1 MTASLLESLTQL
13 LATHGETITLLD
25 AVGTTLG
32 LVYLWLEY
40 KANIWMWVVGIVM
53 PVIDIFLYF
62 KTGLYADFGMAIYY
76 SLAAIVAACY
86 GLVAW
91 RRGDPRTDKA
101 ERPVTHM
108 PAREALLALLAFLV
122 IWAVMYEMLI
132 HLTDSTVPVTD
143 SFANALSIIALW
155 ALARKY
161 VEQWLLWL
169 VADAVLTVLY
179 AYKGLVFRP
188 CLYGFY
194 TVMAVIGWRK
204 WRQMAA
210 QVADVADYD

>member
-1 MTASLLESLTQL
+1 MEAMLDWLRAA
-13 LATHGETITLLD
+13 LAAHGETITLLD

-32 LVYLWLEY
+32 LIYLWLEY

-53 PVIDIFLYF
+53 PIIDIYLYF

-91 RRGDPRTDKA
+91 RKGDDPHSAKPA
-101 ERPVTHM
+101 RPITHM
-108 PAREALLALLAFLV
+108 PVRQALWALVAFLV
-122 IWAVMYEMLI
+122 IWGVMYELLI

-143 SFANALSIIALW
+143 SFANALSIVALW
-155 ALARKY
+155 ALAQKY

-169 VADAVLTVLY
+169 VADAVLTALY

-194 TVMAVIGWRK
+194 TIMAVVGYFK
-204 WRQMAA
+204 WRSQAVETN
-210 QVADVADYD
+210 QNK

>member
-1 MTASLLESLTQL
+1 MSDVWNTIATA
-13 LATHGETITLLD
+13 LAQHGEALHLLD
-25 AVGTTLG
+25 AIGVTLG
-32 LVYLWLEY
+32 LVYLWLEF
-40 KANIWMWVVGIVM
+40 KANILMWVGGVIM
-53 PVIDIFLYF
+53 PAIDIYLYF

-76 SLAAIVAACY
+76 SVAAIVAAIY
-86 GLVAW
+86 GFRRW
-91 RRGDPRTDKA
+91 RTGEPSDTGKS
-101 ERPVTHM
+101 ERAITHM
-108 PAREALLALLAFLV
+108 PLREAAVALIIFLGL
-122 IWAVMYEMLI
+122 WAVMYELLT

-169 VADAVLTVLY
+169 VADAVLTCLY

-194 TVMAVIGWRK
+194 TIMAVAGYRK
-204 WRQMAA
+204 WRRMMRNPQ
-210 QVADVADYD
+210 